1 VWVSKSMTRQLLFAF
16 FFILSSLSVDG
27 QVLGFSLADGKKRV
41 QIPIEIHNNLV
52 VVPVFLNGA
61 LPLKFILDTG
71 VRTAILTE
79 KAFTDILNLPYSR
92 RYTISG
98 PGGAKLVDAY
108 VTNNVSLELPGVT
121 GRGHA
126 MLVLAEDYLELRNY
140 LGTDV
145 HGILGYELF
154 SRFIVQIDYDKKLL
168 TLMLPE
174 VFKPKRKYRAIHIAV
189 EDTKPYLST
198 EVVLQDGTA
207 IITKLLV
214 DSGASHGLMLEPS
227 SDSRIIPPSDYVSS
241 SIGRGLGGDIVGK
254 VGRVRSLKLADFE
267 MNNVVARFPDPNSYF
282 DSLKMGS
289 TFRNGAIGGEVL
301 SRFSVIFNFPKEEM
315 YLKRASSLRKKFHFN
330 LSGLTIK
337 AKGSGL
343 TTFEVTDVRKM
354 SAAYKGGVQTGDII
368 LSVNG
373 IDAKSLD
380 LGSIN
385 GYFNLRP
392 GKQIKLEVN
401 RGGTQV
407 RLKFKLQ
414 DEI

>member
-1 VWVSKSMTRQLLFAF
+1 MTRQLLFALF
-16 FFILSSLSVDG
+16 FVLSSLSVDG
-27 QVLGFSLADGKKRV
+27 QVLGFSLADGKKKV
-41 QIPIEIHNNLV
+41 QIPIEIHNNLI

-92 RYTISG
+92 KYTISG

-154 SRFIVQIDYDKKLL
+154 SRFIVQIDYEKRLL
-168 TLMLPE
+168 TLMVPE
-174 VFKPKRKYRAIHIAV
+174 AFKPRRKYRVIPIAI
-189 EDTKPYLST
+189 EDTKPYLRT
-198 EVVLQDGTA
+198 VIVLQDGTTLT
-207 IITKLLV
+207 TKLLV

-227 SDSRIIPPSDYVSS
+227 SDSRIVPPNDYVSS
-241 SIGRGLGGDIVGK
+241 SIGRGLGGDIIGK
-254 VGRVRSLKLADFE
+254 VGRVKSLKLADYE
-267 MNNVVARFPDPNSYF
+267 MHDVVARFPDPNSYF

-289 TFRNGAIGGEVL
+289 TPRNGAIGGEVL
-301 SRFSVIFNFPKEEM
+301 SRFSVVFNFPREEM
-315 YLKRASSLRKKFHFN
+315 YIKKSTSLRKKFHFN

-343 TTFEVTDVRKM
+343 STFEVTDVRKL
-354 SAAYKGGVQTGDII
+354 SAGDKGGVQTGDII
-368 LSVNG
+368 LSING
-373 IDAKSLD
+373 ISARD
-380 LGSIN
+380 LNLGLIN
-385 GYFNLRP
+385 GFFNFKP

-401 RGGTQV
+401 RGGINM
-407 RLKFKLQ
+407 RLAFRLQ

>member
-1 VWVSKSMTRQLLFAF
+1 MTRKLLFAF
-16 FFILSSLSVDG
+16 FFVISSLSVDG

-52 VVPVFLNGA
+52 VVPVFLNGS

-79 KAFTDILNLPYSR
+79 KAFSDILNLPYSR

-98 PGGAKLVDAY
+98 PGGSKLVDAY

-154 SRFIVQIDYDKKLL
+154 SRFIVQIDYEKRLL

-174 VFKPKRKYRAIHIAV
+174 AFKPKGKYRTVPIAI
-189 EDTKPYLST
+189 EDTKPYLRT

-207 IITKLLV
+207 ILTKLLV
-214 DSGASHGLMLEPS
+214 DSGASHGLMLEPF
-227 SDSRIIPPSDYVSS
+227 SDSRIVPPNDYVSS
-241 SIGRGLGGDIVGK
+241 SIGRGLGGDIIGK
-254 VGRVRSLKLADFE
+254 VGRVKSLKLADFTMHE
-267 MNNVVARFPDPNSYF
+267 VVARFPDPNSYF
-282 DSLKMGS
+282 DSLKMGT

-301 SRFSVIFNFPKEEM
+301 SRFSVVFNFPKEEM
-315 YLKRASSLRKKFHFN
+315 YLKKGSSLRK
-330 LSGLTIK
+330 
-337 AKGSGL
+337 
-343 TTFEVTDVRKM
+343 
-354 SAAYKGGVQTGDII
+354 
-368 LSVNG
+368 
-373 IDAKSLD
+373 
-380 LGSIN
+380 
-385 GYFNLRP
+385 
-392 GKQIKLEVN
+392 
-401 RGGTQV
+401 
-407 RLKFKLQ
+407 
-414 DEI
+414 